1 MKRMVITSRLSG
13 YRMQATLYSKPSAS
27 ANAVLDNKK
36 TFHTYNK
43 PAQSNSATKGPFSV
57 AVPCTS

>member
-1 MKRMVITSRLSG
+1 
-13 YRMQATLYSKPSAS
+13 MQATLYTKPSAS